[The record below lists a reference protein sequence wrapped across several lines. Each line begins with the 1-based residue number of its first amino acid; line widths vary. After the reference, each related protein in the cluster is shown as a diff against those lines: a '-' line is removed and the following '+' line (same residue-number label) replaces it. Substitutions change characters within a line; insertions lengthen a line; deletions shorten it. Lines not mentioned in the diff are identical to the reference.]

1 MFISKQLLTDQ
12 MQTLHKDQPV
22 ILPAIE
28 TGKRKL
34 PNADN
39 DEQCK
44 KGNYPKV
51 NDQIEFKCFCGKP
64 YKKEAWLK
72 KHIVNVHNQNKT

>member
-1 MFISKQLLTDQ
+1 MFVSKQLLTDH

-34 PNADN
+34 PVADN

-44 KGNYPKV
+44 KR
-51 NDQIEFKCFCGKP
+51 
-64 YKKEAWLK
+64 
-72 KHIVNVHNQNKT
+72 